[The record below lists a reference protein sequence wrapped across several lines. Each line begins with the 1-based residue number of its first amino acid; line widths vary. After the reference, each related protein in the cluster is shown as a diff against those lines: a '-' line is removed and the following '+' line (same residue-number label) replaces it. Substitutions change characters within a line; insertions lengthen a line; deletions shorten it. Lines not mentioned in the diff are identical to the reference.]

1 MVMDKSFDDVVYFG
15 MGPTESY
22 IDKNLACTM
31 GRYHAKVADL
41 YNDYI
46 RPQENGNHHATEWA
60 AVRNENGDGIVLCSE
75 NGFEF
80 QALPYTAEEMEKA
93 GHSYKLYKCEKT
105 VVRFDGKISGMGS
118 HSCGPEVAEKYR
130 VPKEFTMRV
139 KIRGIHGGQ
148 KPVVIANTV
157 FDGDNAEDF
166 GQLTL

>member
-1 MVMDKSFDDVVYFG
+1 
-15 MGPTESY
+15 
-22 IDKNLACTM
+22 M

-93 GHSYKLYKCEKT
+93 EHSYKLYKFEKT

-148 KPVVIANTV
+148 NRLLSLTPFLTATTPRISASLHYNERITV
-157 FDGDNAEDF
+157 KNYRLRRHAY
-166 GQLTL
+166 